1 MAGIIIDIII
11 KIVISMTM
19 FSVAT
24 IQIDEYLKICIPL
37 EHMYTLI
44 FLLYYCSSDVNDSDD
59 LYDKLYI

>member
-1 MAGIIIDIII
+1 
-11 KIVISMTM
+11 MTM